1 MNGDQLRPG
10 VAFQRRRQHRFGT
23 AGAALDHLDLFVQ
36 RSGGTQVR
44 HRFHSFLLCCNDDLA
59 DQLSPVD
66 GAERAR
72 QHRHTRQRSK
82 QLVLSAHAAAASGGR
97 HDHAARRN
105 GLSLPFLHRIPNAH
119 IVVLLTRPVR
129 CGSTAA
135 PRRHRKDPPPAS
147 FRSVGSAWRCAASC
161 VLPWTGRGWRRG
173 ASAL

>member
-1 MNGDQLRPG
+1 MNGDQLRIG
-10 VAFQRRRQHRFGT
+10 IAFQRRRQHRFGA
-23 AGAALDHLDLFVQ
+23 AGTALDHLDLFAQ

-44 HRFHSFLLCCNDDLA
+44 HRLHSFLLRGNDDLA
-59 DQLSPVD
+59 DQLRPVD

-129 CGSTAA
+129 CGSAAA
-135 PRRHRKDPPPAS
+135 PRRHRKYPPPAS
-147 FRSVGSAWRCAASC
+147 FRSAGSAWRCAASC
-161 VLPWTGRGWRRG
+161 ALPWTGRGWRRG